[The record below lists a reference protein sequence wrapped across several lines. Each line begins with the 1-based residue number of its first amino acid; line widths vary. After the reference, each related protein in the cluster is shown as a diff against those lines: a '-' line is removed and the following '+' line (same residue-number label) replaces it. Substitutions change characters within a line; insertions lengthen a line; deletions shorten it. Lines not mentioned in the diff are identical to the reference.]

1 LELYLSRLNDWVI
14 RSRLRA
20 PRARD
25 SDGAMNALVGTLA
38 ILLCVVNAIMWTF
51 VTGLPFMGGAWA
63 VAAVACIKLQK
74 WSWFPWVSR

>member
-1 LELYLSRLNDWVI
+1 LELYLRRLSGWVSGSRP
-14 RSRLRA
+14 RS
-20 PRARD
+20 PRARG

-38 ILLCVVNAIMWTF
+38 VFLCAVNAIMWTF

-74 WSWFPWVSR
+74 WSWFPWASN